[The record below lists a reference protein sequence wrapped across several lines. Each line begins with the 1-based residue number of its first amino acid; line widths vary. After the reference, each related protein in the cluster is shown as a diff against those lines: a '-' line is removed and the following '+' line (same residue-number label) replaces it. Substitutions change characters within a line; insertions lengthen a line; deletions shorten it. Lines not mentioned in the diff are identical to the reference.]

1 MLRPGRWLH
10 HEGLEAAPALRT
22 VASTIPARLDRLP
35 FSRWHWVI
43 IVALGVT
50 WVLDGLSVTI
60 IGAIGPRLEEAGA
73 LDLSVSQVGA
83 LGSIYIGG
91 AVTGALLFGYLT
103 DRLGRKRLFMI
114 TLGVYVVGTVL
125 SGLSWDFWSLAVFRL
140 ITGMGIGGEYSAINS
155 AIDELIPSRLRGRID
170 LTINGSYWIGAA
182 LGALATVALLDT
194 AIFAVD
200 LGWRLAFVL
209 GAALGLVILVV
220 RTRVPESPRWLL
232 IHGREGEADRE
243 VRAIEARIERSLDG
257 DRLPA
262 PTGEVVIHQR
272 DHTPIREVLRAMT
285 VKYPKRTCLGL
296 TMMVSQAFFYNAI
309 FFTYGL
315 VLTTFFDVSASKV
328 GLYMVPFA
336 IGNFLGPLVL
346 GRLFDTLGR
355 RPMIVSTYALSGL
368 ALLVTGIL
376 FRAGH
381 LSAETQTLA
390 WMVSF
395 FFASAAASSA
405 YLTVSEIFPL
415 ETRGLA
421 IALFYAIGTAVGGIS
436 GPLVFG
442 HLIETAS
449 RDSVFVGYVIGSGLM
464 LAASVVAAFLAVAAE
479 GRSLE
484 AVARP
489 LSEVDGDERSNGGGR

>member
-1 MLRPGRWLH
+1 MT
-10 HEGLEAAPALRT
+10 LRT
-22 VASTIPARLDRLP
+22 VASRLPARLDRLP

-43 IVALGVT
+43 IVALGTT
-50 WVLDGLSVTI
+50 WILDGLSVTI
-60 IGAIGPRLEEAGA
+60 IGAIGPRLEERGA
-73 LDLSVSQVGA
+73 LDLTVSQVGT
-83 LGSIYIGG
+83 LGSIYIAG
-91 AVTGALLFGYLT
+91 AVGGALLFGYLT
-103 DRLGRKRLFMI
+103 DRLGRKRLFMV
-114 TLGVYVVGTVL
+114 TLGVYVIGTVL
-125 SGLSWDFWSLAVFRL
+125 SGLAWDFWSLALFRL

-155 AIDELIPSRLRGRID
+155 AIDELIPSRLRGRVD

-194 AIFAVD
+194 ALFGVD
-200 LGWRLAFVL
+200 LGWRLAFLL
-209 GAALGLVILVV
+209 GAALGLVILLV
-220 RTRVPESPRWLL
+220 RTRVPESPRWLM
-232 IHGREGEADRE
+232 IHGREAEADRE
-243 VRAIEARIERSLDG
+243 LASIETRIEDELG
-257 DRLPA
+257 VDRLPE
-262 PTGEVVIHQR
+262 PVGEVLIHQR
-272 DHTPIREVLRAMT
+272 DHTPIREVLRAMFRT
-285 VKYPKRTCLGL
+285 YPKRTFLGL
-296 TMMVSQAFFYNAI
+296 SMMTSQAFFYNAI

-336 IGNFLGPLVL
+336 IGNFLGPMLL
-346 GRLFDTLGR
+346 GRLFDTIGR
-355 RPMIVSTYALSGL
+355 RPMIVATYALSGI
-368 ALLVTGIL
+368 ALLVTGVL
-376 FRAGH
+376 FRADL

-421 IALFYAIGTAVGGIS
+421 IAFFYAIGTAVGGIS

-449 RDSVFVGYVIGSGLM
+449 RDNVFIGYVIGSSLM
-464 LAASVVAAFLAVAAE
+464 LIAAVVAAFLAVAAE

-489 LSEVDGDERSNGGGR
+489 LSEVDEDGTQ